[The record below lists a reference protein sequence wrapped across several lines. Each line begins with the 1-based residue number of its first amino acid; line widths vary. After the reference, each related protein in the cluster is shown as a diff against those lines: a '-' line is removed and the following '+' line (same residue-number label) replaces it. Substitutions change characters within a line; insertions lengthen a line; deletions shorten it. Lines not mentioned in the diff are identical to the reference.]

1 MLEDLHKIPLSRSK
15 FSFLLEDS
23 IPTFPPFSRHD
34 DRSRGGNSCFPSTPT
49 CSRCSGTLL
58 TTISGLSDDARS
70 DVQPNDQSVLETL
83 DSTKSPDLAERK
95 KKALHRAME
104 EHKSVCGNPFR
115 GYTDAQGQILEVL
128 EERWKAAEGK
138 EKSDEMRLD
147 ACKDQLSKLVRRNA
161 YAKNKAFSELED
173 CFYETKNSGETWK
186 AVVWVFDHT
195 CEDRIGWDRPRDI
208 CDTCSRYV
216 FLPKDW
222 EKQIC

>member
-1 MLEDLHKIPLSRSK
+1 MLEDLHKIPLSCSI
-15 FSFLLEDS
+15 SFLLEDG
-23 IPTFPPFSRHD
+23 IPTLPPFSRHD

-49 CSRCSGTLL
+49 CSRCSGSLL
-58 TTISGLSDDARS
+58 TTISGLRDDARS
-70 DVQPNDQSVLETL
+70 DVQPNNQSIPESLNLAKPQDLEE
-83 DSTKSPDLAERK
+83 KK
-95 KKALHRAME
+95 KKALHRALE

-115 GYTDAQGQILEVL
+115 GYTKEQGEILEVL

-138 EKSDEMRLD
+138 EKSDEIRLE

-161 YAKNKAFSELED
+161 YAKNKAFFELEN
-173 CFYETKNSGETWK
+173 CFYDTTNMDKAWK

-208 CDTCSRYV
+208 CDTCSRDV

-222 EKQIC
+222 EEQIC